1 MLGLGNTIIGGAPPS
16 EWTPADLSSLIHWYK
31 FDTDMDTFYVAG
43 AGNYVITQWSDQKG
57 TNHLVDTMTP
67 ANSSA
72 YNTAHP
78 KQDQSTKEL
87 VFDHGGDQLDFTSSL
102 SLGSFSVYMRLES
115 DGSHGDFI
123 LETDSG
129 DFLKIQAADEARF
142 KVSGSRHDF
151 ALPADIVDN
160 TKFNIGY
167 ERDVEGDMMIYLNG
181 TAGTQDGTGDG
192 NHDIDNTLDITKIGD
207 PANTLKMTEMII
219 CNDAL
224 STADRAL
231 LQTYLSNIN

>member
-1 MLGLGNTIIGGAPPS
+1 MLGLGNSITGGAS
-16 EWTPADLSSLIHWYK
+16 LSDWTPEELSSLLHWYK
-31 FDTDMDTFYVAG
+31 FDTDMSTFYVAG

-57 TNHLVDTMTP
+57 TNHLVDTATP
-67 ANSSA
+67 ENTST
-72 YNTAHP
+72 YNTSHP

-87 VFDHGGDQLDFTSSL
+87 VFDHGGDQLDFSSAL
-102 SLGSFSVYMRLES
+102 SLGTFSVYIRLES

-123 LETDSG
+123 LEEDSG
-129 DFLKIQAADEARF
+129 DFLKIQTADEARF

-151 ALPADIVDN
+151 ALPTSILDD

-167 ERDVEGDMMIYLNG
+167 ERKSDGVMMVYLNG

-192 NHDIDNTLDITKIGD
+192 VHATSNKLDITKIGD
-207 PANTLKMTEMII
+207 PANTLKMTEMVI
-219 CNDAL
+219 CDDAL